1 MKAIRDFIEHTKGMP
16 GMKPMPRLFQEA
28 VIQVHE
34 GEEEVWADYGV
45 TPQVAQR
52 FKAYRQAV
60 LSARRSGQMY
70 GLQGSY
76 GNTYWYYYM
85 FK

>member
-1 MKAIRDFIEHTKGMP
+1 LLILYGVSIYIAKVFNPAQK
-16 GMKPMPRLFQEA
+16 
-28 VIQVHE
+28 
-34 GEEEVWADYGV
+34 EEEVWADYGV

-85 FK
+85 FRR